1 MTSIT
6 ATILPACNRP
16 ADRCVHT
23 GRVQIGIAHQRPP
36 LPIESRDA
44 LTLQRALLEPRT
56 DHPPGL
62 LALIFGGFWK
72 WL

>member
-44 LTLQRALLEPRT
+44 LTLQRALLDPRT
-56 DHPPGL
+56 AQQPGL
-62 LALIFGGFWK
+62 LAKIFGGLYK